1 MADTQHY
8 PGSRTSAGGTGRT
21 GNGQEATPVGEL
33 ERQEAKTP
41 ARRDDGSGSFRGP
54 ERDEQVKPPPTPP
67 PPKRPGWFKRH
78 RIFKRLAYLIIL
90 AGLGVGG
97 VAAYRY
103 FTRPLLPPGFAGGN
117 GRLEA
122 NQIYV
127 ATKYPGRVKDV
138 LFNEGDTVE
147 AGQVVARMDTSALD
161 AQLRQALAQIQEAE
175 DNRRAQL
182 AQVDVKQADY
192 NFAEKQYQR
201 SRELV
206 PRGAVSEQ
214 EAEIDNAR
222 MLTSRSELVR
232 SQAEAVRSLSS
243 IDAAKATADRL
254 RAEIKDSVLV
264 APIRARVET
273 RLAEPGEVLGE
284 GGRVYSLSDLSD
296 VYMYVFLPE
305 SVTGKVAVG
314 SEARIVLDAAPEYP
328 IRTFVSFVSPLAQFT
343 PKTVETEEER
353 HNLTFRVKLQIDKDR
368 LRQFEP
374 LVKSGLPGMGYVRFD
389 PSAPWPQNLEPKAA
403 VPTDLWKPTGSGAP
417 K

>member
-8 PGSRTSAGGTGRT
+8 PGSRTSGGAGRT
-21 GNGQEATPVGEL
+21 GNGQEAIPVGEL
-33 ERQEAKTP
+33 DRQEAKTP
-41 ARRDDGSGSFRGP
+41 VRREGNGSFGGP
-54 ERDEQVKPPPTPP
+54 DRDEQVKPPPSPP

-90 AGLGVGG
+90 AGLGVGAVWG
-97 VAAYRY
+97 YRY
-103 FTRPLLPPGFAGGN
+103 YTRPLLPPGFAGGN

-122 NQIYV
+122 NQVYV
-127 ATKYPGRVKDV
+127 ATKYPGRIQDV

-147 AGQVVARMDTSALD
+147 AGQVVGRMDTSALD

-206 PRGAVSEQ
+206 TQGAVSEQ

-232 SQAEAVRSLSS
+232 SQVEATRAIST

-273 RLAEPGEVLGE
+273 RLAEPGEVLSE

-296 VYMYVFLPE
+296 VYMYIFLPE
-305 SVTGKVAVG
+305 AVTGKVAVG

-353 HNLTFRVKLQIDKDR
+353 HNLTFRVKLQLDKDR

-389 PSAPWPQNLEPKAA
+389 ANAPWPQNMQPKAA
-403 VPTDLWKPTGSGAP
+403 VPSDLWKPTGSGAP